1 MNSERK
7 YKRGRGKTLPC
18 SPRTGETEAGRVPDH
33 SSLSPNVKPCFKQ
46 QCTLCTR
53 DHTACTHFCCLQHS
67 AHTAC
72 LPHNVYTLPAF
83 TRCAHSPACLAH
95 SVYTLPG
102 FTQCAHIVIPVHIE
116 HTLPF
121 ASHTVC
127 ILSHTAHTPA
137 GLPHSVHA
145 PACIQCAHTPG
156 LHTVCTHSR
165 SHTVPLARGAHTL
178 AAAHLQSAL
187 AGTAPT
193 ARALSGPNKRLS
205 RIRCTLHIPC
215 ARCRHSAAGDFL

>member
-7 YKRGRGKTLPC
+7 YKRGRGKTLLC
-18 SPRTGETEAGRVPDH
+18 SRRTGETEAGRVPDH

-53 DHTACTHFCCLQHS
+53 DHAACTHFCCLQHS

-72 LPHNVYTLPAF
+72 LPHKVYTLPAF

-95 SVYTLPG
+95 SVYTLPV
-102 FTQCAHIVIPVHIE
+102 FTQCAHIVMPVHIV

-121 ASHTVC
+121 TSHTVC

-145 PACIQCAHTPG
+145 PR
-156 LHTVCTHSR
+156 LHTVCTHSGLAH
-165 SHTVPLARGAHTL
+165 SVHTLPLAHRSSCTRCAHTRG
-178 AAAHLQSAL
+178 S
-187 AGTAPT
+187 APT
-193 ARALSGPNKRLS
+193 VGARRDRPNG
-205 RIRCTLHIPC
+205 
-215 ARCRHSAAGDFL
+215 ARP

>member
-1 MNSERK
+1 M
-7 YKRGRGKTLPC
+7 
-18 SPRTGETEAGRVPDH
+18 H
-33 SSLSPNVKPCFKQ
+33 
-46 QCTLCTR
+46 TR
-53 DHTACTHFCCLQHS
+53 S
-67 AHTAC
+67 
-72 LPHNVYTLPAF
+72 
-83 TRCAHSPACLAH
+83 H
-95 SVYTLPG
+95 SVHTLLLPS
-102 FTQCAHIVIPVHIE
+102 TQCAHCLPPTQCVYTSGFYTVRTLSCLPCTQCVYTPGFYTVCTHSQSCLYISCTHFRLPRTQCVYF
-116 HTLPF
+116 HTLHTHLLV
-121 ASHTVC
+121 SHTVC
-127 ILSHTAHTPA
+127 TL
-137 GLPHSVHA
+137 
-145 PACIQCAHTPG
+145 PACTQCAHTPG